1 MLSRNSSYEQEA
13 EFLEVKESQIPN
25 SGRGL
30 FLRKQRKKGELVALF
45 RGEVLS
51 YEAAELR
58 ALKNEDG
65 YFINMSNGT
74 ILDSMHVE
82 CFAKYANDAHGLG
95 KTKFKSNA
103 QIQLSGRDD
112 IACLVALRDI
122 KAGEEI
128 FTSYGK
134 KYWKNFKSKRK
145 VLLASE
151 QTRIKPESQDIFPA

>member
-1 MLSRNSSYEQEA
+1 MLNRDSSYEEER
-13 EFLEVKESQIPN
+13 EFLLVKESQIPN

-30 FLRKQRKKGELVALF
+30 FLLTERKKGELIALF

-51 YEAAELR
+51 YEVAEQR

-65 YFINMSNGT
+65 YFINMANGT

-82 CFAKYANDAHGLG
+82 CFAKYANDAHGLE

-103 QIQLSGRDD
+103 VIQLSGKDD

-122 KAGEEI
+122 KEGEEI

-134 KYWKNFKSKRK
+134 KYWKNFKSKMK
-145 VLLASE
+145 VRN
-151 QTRIKPESQDIFPA
+151 QI

>member
-1 MLSRNSSYEQEA
+1 MLNRDSSLEEEA
-13 EFLEVKESQIPN
+13 EFLQVKESQIPN

-30 FLRKQRKKGELVALF
+30 FLLTERKQGELIALF

-51 YEAAELR
+51 YEAAEQR

-95 KTKFKSNA
+95 KTKFKINT
-103 QIQLSGRDD
+103 QIQLIGKDH
-112 IACLVALRDI
+112 IACLIAIKDI
-122 KAGEEI
+122 KSGEEI
-128 FTSYGK
+128 FTTYGK

-145 VLLASE
+145 IV
-151 QTRIKPESQDIFPA
+151 QPNK